1 MTSPQYVN
9 KLSDIYTEMYNP
21 SVKEKPLTEDHNKD
35 HDYDIPR
42 WARILNKH
50 KEQEKYK
57 RGPYTAH
64 REEPVKVDED
74 AEESS
79 TAELAMKYV
88 LELIGEAEHNEAAAN
103 ALYMIRDL
111 VK

>member
-1 MTSPQYVN
+1 MTDPRYVKSIAN
-9 KLSDIYTEMYNP
+9 IYTKMYNHP
-21 SVKEKPLTEDHNKD
+21 GEEKSLVVQESVSDVEELPKWKRLLRDAAKSESRKRPPHATTVEPHVDASEDE
-35 HDYDIPR
+35 
-42 WARILNKH
+42 
-50 KEQEKYK
+50 EQ
-57 RGPYTAH
+57 
-64 REEPVKVDED
+64 
-74 AEESS
+74 S

>member
-1 MTSPQYVN
+1 MTDPRYVKSIAN
-9 KLSDIYTEMYNP
+9 IYTKMYNHP
-21 SVKEKPLTEDHNKD
+21 GEEKPLVVQEDVSDVEELPKWKRLLRDAAKSESRKRPPHATTAEPHVD
-35 HDYDIPR
+35 ASEDE
-42 WARILNKH
+42 
-50 KEQEKYK
+50 EQ
-57 RGPYTAH
+57 
-64 REEPVKVDED
+64 
-74 AEESS
+74 S